1 MNDKDDKPGL
11 LRSLAGLVAVLMV
24 PSLLL
29 GGVGAI
35 VSDFTGW
42 DLAMGDV
49 EIPKDRYAGVLFI
62 VLAGVVAFF
71 IRFGGH
77 ITAFMGQHRRACI
90 GVAAV
95 LVVALVF
102 GGGALITAID
112 GGPAVVAAMEGDT
125 DTLKHMFSEGE
136 VQSEDHNAMVMWAA
150 QKGHVD
156 TMRLLMRNELS
167 PEAARDD
174 GLSALQAACSWGG
187 PDTVAVLK
195 AAGADGECS

>member
-29 GGVGAI
+29 AGVAAI

-42 DLAMGDV
+42 DLAMRDID
-49 EIPKDRYAGVLFI
+49 IPKDRYVGVSFI
-62 VLAGVVAFF
+62 MLAGVVTFF

-77 ITAFMGQHRRACI
+77 ITAFMGRHRRVFL
-90 GVAAV
+90 GGGAV
-95 LVVALVF
+95 VVVGLVF

-125 DTLKHMFSEGE
+125 ETLEHMFSEGE

-156 TMRLLMRNELS
+156 TMRLLMHHELN